1 MRIIAGNLKNRV
13 LKSPRG
19 KKTRPTTGLLR
30 EAVFSILQ
38 NEIEGAV
45 FLDLFAGTGAMGFE
59 ALSRGA
65 KKAYFVESDR
75 DAFFCLKENS
85 LELDLK
91 EQVSLI
97 KASAFKAMDQFSKEA
112 LSFDIIYIDP
122 PYGEEVW
129 HSGEKKPLALR
140 VVESLFELSLLK
152 ENGFLF
158 LEEGEKTF
166 LDEAALADLP
176 LVQKRKYGKS
186 VLYIFRKTS
195 VSP

>member
-1 MRIIAGNLKNRV
+1 MRIIGGSLKNRV
-13 LKSPRG
+13 LKSPKG

-38 NEIEGAV
+38 NDIGGAV

-85 LELDLK
+85 LELELK
-91 EQVSLI
+91 DQVSLI

-129 HSGEKKPLALR
+129 HSGEKKPIALR
-140 VVESLFELSLLK
+140 IVESLFKLSLLK
-152 ENGFLF
+152 ENGVLF
-158 LEEGEKTF
+158 LEEGEKT
-166 LDEAALADLP
+166 LLNEEALAELP

-186 VLYIFRKTS
+186 VLYIFRKIG
-195 VSP
+195 